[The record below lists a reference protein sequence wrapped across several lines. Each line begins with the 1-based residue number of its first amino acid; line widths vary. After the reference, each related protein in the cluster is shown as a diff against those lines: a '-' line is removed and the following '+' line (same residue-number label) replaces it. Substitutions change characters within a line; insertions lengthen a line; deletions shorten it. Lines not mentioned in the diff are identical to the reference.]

1 MSQRRSGPP
10 LPGTG
15 CCCCPRLRAP
25 ARAPAHAHPVWPERS
40 RRPGPPRWA
49 RGLSE
54 VGVGGGG
61 ERSLQTIRRSECRSA
76 PKLWPLL
83 PGAGDR
89 GPRWGSAGAPW
100 PRALELLP
108 SRRPQQLP
116 ARRPRTRRLAKRQRV
131 AKRGKK
137 KAKPIGDRPRLRPPP
152 RPAAALH
159 QKALRPGQ
167 PPPSAPAWGWTPASS
182 LTSCRPPCLPSPP
195 QGGWE
200 ALRLSPVLQGRRG
213 YGKFGDPGKGGPHPG
228 LGAGDAS
235 STFTTGPWR
244 RALSKR
250 HGICVL

>member
-1 MSQRRSGPP
+1 MLLPAAPRPGSGPRACPSSLAGALAAPGATAVGARPQRSRGRRGRGAKFANNTAERVPLSAQTLASSSGRGRSRTAVGQRGRTVAPGPGAPP
-10 LPGTG
+10 LP
-15 CCCCPRLRAP
+15 AP
-25 ARAPAHAHPVWPERS
+25 AAASSSA
-40 RRPGPPRWA
+40 
-49 RGLSE
+49 SE
-54 VGVGGGG
+54 DKKTCK
-61 ERSLQTIRRSECRSA
+61 EA
-76 PKLWPLL
+76 K
-83 PGAGDR
+83 
-89 GPRWGSAGAPW
+89 GSK
-100 PRALELLP
+100 E
-108 SRRPQQLP
+108 
-116 ARRPRTRRLAKRQRV
+116 
-131 AKRGKK
+131 GKK

-182 LTSCRPPCLPSPP
+182 LTSSRPPCLPSPP